1 MAASINL
8 DALKKGVIMQYTEI
22 TVRYGELSTKGKN
35 RREFIGRLNGNVT
48 KALREFPD
56 LRIYPKRDR
65 MHIALNGTNSD
76 QVMAKLRQ
84 VFGIQNFSP
93 SICIR
98 KDLATLKETAVAMM
112 AELAPKIKTFKV
124 NTRRSDHN
132 FELDTNQLNLL
143 LGDLILDHFPDLEAK
158 MKFPDATLRVE
169 VRQDGI
175 YLSSETI
182 LGAGGLPVGTAGKA
196 MLMLSGGIDS
206 PVAGYLAMKRGVEI
220 EMVHFFSPPYT
231 SERALAKAKALTAKL
246 APYVGTIKFIE
257 VPFTEIQEEVKRRVP
272 EGYLMT
278 VQRRFMLRLATA
290 LAEKR
295 QALAIFNGESVG
307 QVASQT
313 LESMVAINDV
323 TTLPVIRPVATMDK
337 NEIIKIAENIDTFDL
352 SILPFEDC
360 CTIFAPPRPKTKPRL
375 DKARFYEAQLD
386 GEALMARA
394 LAGVKITEVHSAD
407 DFLNTDESTI
417 QSVL

>member
-1 MAASINL
+1 
-8 DALKKGVIMQYTEI
+8 MQYTEI

-278 VQRRFMLRLATA
+278 VQRRFMLRLAAA